1 MRDFEVYELRCLR
14 CQSETEIRCYGPRVC
29 PVCGAELDIQWRPA
43 LSRLEVGQVG
53 QTESEP
59 ITS

>member
-1 MRDFEVYELRCLR
+1 MRDYEVYALQCFRCR
-14 CQSETEIRCYGPRVC
+14 SEIEIRCDSPCVC

-53 QTESEP
+53 QIESEP